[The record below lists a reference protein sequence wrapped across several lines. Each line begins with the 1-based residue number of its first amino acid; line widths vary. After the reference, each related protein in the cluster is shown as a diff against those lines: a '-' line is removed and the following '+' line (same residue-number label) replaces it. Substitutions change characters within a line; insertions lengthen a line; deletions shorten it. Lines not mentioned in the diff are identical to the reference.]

1 LQKELLNMTEKEI
14 NKIVS
19 ENLNYVK
26 SVANQYKGKGVE
38 FDDLVSEGTLAMLMA
53 ARKFQAGPFVHKAIS
68 QAIDKQSG
76 VYRLPKDQKKY
87 APRNAD
93 KAVSV
98 DAPLSANNPYTLLDI
113 LNDPD
118 VKIADDTLNIEM
130 MKKKMAESIAD
141 LLPREKEIITKFY
154 GIGVPKETMAEIA
167 EDMGLKRERVR
178 QIRNLTIRRLNRSI
192 RHQALRNYF
201 KR

>member
-1 LQKELLNMTEKEI
+1 MTEKEI

-53 ARKFQAGPFVHKAIS
+53 ARKFQADRGTDFVAYAGPFVHKAIS

-76 VYRLPKDQKKY
+76 LYRLPKDQKKF

-113 LNDPD
+113 LNEPD
-118 VKIADDTLNIEM
+118 ISCYFFFFRLNIVLSHSYVI
-130 MKKKMAESIAD
+130 KFITTKVR
-141 LLPREKEIITKFY
+141 LLFRTTKFFL
-154 GIGVPKETMAEIA
+154 TF
-167 EDMGLKRERVR
+167 LKNKHKKVV
-178 QIRNLTIRRLNRSI
+178 
-192 RHQALRNYF
+192 YM
-201 KR
+201 K